1 MDTSAADTRAGTIRI
16 EQFPAGLEDG
26 RPDARTMGWFE
37 AVRAGFHDGAPQPGH
52 VEAYVAAYQAD
63 RRVLWGAYDD
73 GARPGAWGPDIPV
86 ATYGSLANT
95 MNVGGGRLLPTHQ
108 ITAVTV
114 RPTHR
119 RRGLLRTMITTDLEQ
134 AAGSG
139 FAVAALTASEATIYG
154 RFGFGAAAFTRRV
167 EVDVRERFALRTT
180 PFGTMELVD
189 PASMLELAPQIFAG
203 FHGRT
208 TGSLDRQFSYAQV
221 ASGRWQSEKPEPN
234 PDLRVAVHFRP
245 DGEPGGY
252 VAYKFAGWHSE
263 PHTMKVVD
271 LVAASGAS
279 YRELWRYLGSIDL
292 VQRIVWSAAPADDP
306 LPWALSDPRGYSV
319 TAEED
324 ALWLR
329 ILDLWQRWK
338 RAASS
343 RTTRWLSPSGIRSA
357 WLREG
362 SGWTLPAGRHMW
374 NGWIP
379 RPRWTSPST
388 SMSWARS
395 ILGEPGGGPWPA
407 RDGWKATT
415 PPSDVWTGC
424 SRWPRRPT
432 ASRTSRRRTSR
443 GRARCGVGNA
453 GGKGRD
459 ARRPL

>member
-1 MDTSAADTRAGTIRI
+1 MDTSAADTRADTIRI

-52 VEAYVAAYQAD
+52 VEAYIAAYQAD

-167 EVDVRERFALRTT
+167 EVDVRERFALRTA

-271 LVAASGAS
+271 LVAASEAS

-329 ILDLWQRWK
+329 ILDPV
-338 RAASS
+338 AALEA
-343 RTTRWLSPSGIRSA
+343 RRF
-357 WLREG
+357 EQDG
-362 SGWTLPAGRHMW
+362 SLAFAVRDPLGLAAGRFRLDAAGGQAHVE
-374 NGWIP
+374 
-379 RPRWTSPST
+379 RLDPSAAVDLT
-388 SMSWARS
+388 LDVDV
-395 ILGEPGGGPWPA
+395 LGSLYLGGA
-407 RDGWKATT
+407 
-415 PPSDVWTGC
+415 
-424 SRWPRRPT
+424 
-432 ASRTSRRRTSR
+432 R
-443 GRARCGVGNA
+443 GRTLAGAGRLEGDDAAVGRLDRLFGLA
-453 GGKGRD
+453 S
-459 ARRPL
+459 APYCITHF

>member
-1 MDTSAADTRAGTIRI
+1 MDTSAAEAQAGTIRI

-37 AVRAGFHDGAPQPGH
+37 AVRAGFHDGAPEPGH
-52 VEAYVAAYQAD
+52 VEAYVAAYAAD

-95 MNVGGGRLLPTHQ
+95 MNVGGGRLVPTHQ

-119 RRGLLRTMITTDLEQ
+119 RRGLLRTMITSDLEQ
-134 AAGSG
+134 AAARGL
-139 FAVAALTASEATIYG
+139 AVAALTASEATIYG

-167 EVDVRERFALRTT
+167 EVDVRERFALRAA
-180 PFGTMELVD
+180 PYGNMELVD

-208 TGSLDRQFSYAQV
+208 TGSLDRQFSYARV

-263 PHTMKVVD
+263 PYTMKVVD
-271 LVAASGAS
+271 LVAASEAS

-292 VQRIVWSAAPADDP
+292 VQRIVWSAAPAHDP
-306 LPWALSDPRGYSV
+306 LPWALSDPRVYSV

-329 ILDLWQRWK
+329 ILDPVGALEARRFEQDGSLAFAVRDPLGLAEG
-338 RAASS
+338 RFRLDAAGGQARVERLGSS
-343 RTTRWLSPSGIRSA
+343 AAVDVTLDVDVLGSLYLGGVRGRTLAG
-357 WLREG
+357 
-362 SGWTLPAGRHMW
+362 AGRLE
-374 NGWIP
+374 GDDAAVG
-379 RPRWTSPST
+379 RVDRLF
-388 SMSWARS
+388 A
-395 ILGEPGGGPWPA
+395 LGSAPYCI
-407 RDGWKATT
+407 THF
-415 PPSDVWTGC
+415 
-424 SRWPRRPT
+424 
-432 ASRTSRRRTSR
+432 
-443 GRARCGVGNA
+443 
-453 GGKGRD
+453 
-459 ARRPL
+459 